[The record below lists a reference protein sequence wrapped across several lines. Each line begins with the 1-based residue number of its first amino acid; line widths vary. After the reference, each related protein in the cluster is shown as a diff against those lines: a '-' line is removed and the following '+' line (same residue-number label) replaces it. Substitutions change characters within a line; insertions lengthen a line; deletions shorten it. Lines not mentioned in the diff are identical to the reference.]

1 MVIMEKHG
9 ITYEQLGKNMQEFA
23 DMINGK
29 TPEKRKRIKKK
40 IKVGSS
46 SIKVNLTKLMYRAND
61 IQQSR

>member
-1 MVIMEKHG
+1 
-9 ITYEQLGKNMQEFA
+9 MQEFA